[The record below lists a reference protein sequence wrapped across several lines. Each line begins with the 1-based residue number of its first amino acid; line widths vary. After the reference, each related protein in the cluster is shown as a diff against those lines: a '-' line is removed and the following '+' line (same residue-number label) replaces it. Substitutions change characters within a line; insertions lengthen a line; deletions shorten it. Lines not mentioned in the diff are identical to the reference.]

1 MPLKRYTVTQ
11 RGVPATLW
19 LDDEDAARL
28 GATPVEPSAAAE
40 PERKARRAPNK
51 ARRAP
56 NKA

>member
-28 GATPVEPSAAAE
+28 GATPVEPAAE